1 VIAPDETSAP
11 TLVLDAG
18 TGIRDL
24 SAILAG
30 ASFQGSI
37 LLTHLHWDHVQGVP
51 FFAAGDRHDSRVDV
65 YLPGQEGKHGLDLMS
80 QFLSPPAFPISPEGL
95 HGDWSFHAIE
105 PSQFSAEGFDITAV
119 DVTHKGGRTYGYRV
133 SAPGGSV
140 GYVPDH
146 SPVAGVSS
154 DAFAALDGVDV
165 LIHDAQFLDT
175 ERTVA
180 DDYGHATVT
189 DAVAFAERCEAA
201 SLVLFH
207 HGPHRMDD
215 ALDRVLDGVT
225 ASIPVTI
232 ACEGL
237 VLDIG

>member
-1 VIAPDETSAP
+1 
-11 TLVLDAG
+11 
-18 TGIRDL
+18 
-24 SAILAG
+24 
-30 ASFQGSI
+30 
-37 LLTHLHWDHVQGVP
+37 
-51 FFAAGDRHDSRVDV
+51 
-65 YLPGQEGKHGLDLMS
+65 
-80 QFLSPPAFPISPEGL
+80 
-95 HGDWSFHAIE
+95 
-105 PSQFSAEGFDITAV
+105 
-119 DVTHKGGRTYGYRV
+119 
-133 SAPGGSV
+133 
-140 GYVPDH
+140 
-146 SPVAGVSS
+146 VSS

-165 LIHDAQFLDT
+165 MIHDAQFLDT

-232 ACEGL
+232 AYEGL